1 MRVFCPVN
9 ALAGYTSVLDMTVP
23 TFDLPAGA
31 RVWGVPASATEGRS
45 GDEVEEREFEAMCEC
60 ILSLAHAHR
69 SEGRIAIAAF
79 DLPDRA
85 LESDASADVGE
96 WSHLLKSEAITVPLR
111 AYLITQNSAAE
122 VADDPYAP
130 DVLWFDASEASA
142 VREFLEA

>member
-9 ALAGYTSVLDMTVP
+9 ALAGDTSVLDMTVP

-31 RVWGVPASATEGRS
+31 RVWGVPASATKGLA
-45 GDEVEEREFEAMCEC
+45 GDEAEEREFEAMCEC
-60 ILSLAHAHR
+60 ILSLAHTHR
-69 SEGRIAIAAF
+69 S
-79 DLPDRA
+79 
-85 LESDASADVGE
+85 E